1 MGSAA
6 GEEAETGLGM
16 ARPVPIL
23 VFTPVALAPRRSRAH
38 TKAMSH
44 SEESTSIPVRP
55 VFDTLPS
62 YAAGK
67 PPAPVEGLTRYKL
80 SSNENPLGPVP
91 EVARVLA
98 EFDAVHR
105 YPDPLSTA
113 LRTALAGQ
121 LGVDAEDIVTGAG
134 SLGALNQIIKT
145 FAGVN
150 ADGVQDE
157 VIYAWR
163 SFEAYPI
170 LVGIMGA
177 RSVQVPNLPNGA
189 HDLDAMAAAV
199 TDRTRLILVC
209 TPNNPTGP
217 AVTESQ
223 IRSFLAKVPATVPVV
238 IDEAYF
244 EFCAASS
251 IPEGEEPPLNGLD
264 IYRDYPNVIILRTF
278 SKAQGLAGLRVGY
291 SISHPQ
297 ITRHLRVAATPF
309 AVSALAERA
318 AVASIEHREAVMER
332 VSHIVAERERV
343 TARLR
348 ELGYEFPST
357 YANFVWLP
365 LGERTG
371 DFVDLMNRN
380 ALSVRAFGSEGVRVS
395 IGEIEANDRFLSLCE
410 LFAQES

>member
-1 MGSAA
+1 MGA
-6 GEEAETGLGM
+6 
-16 ARPVPIL
+16 ARPVPML

-44 SEESTSIPVRP
+44 SEEPTSIPVRP

-134 SLGALNQIIKT
+134 SLGALNQILKT

-318 AVASIEHREAVMER
+318 AVASIEHQEAVMAR

-348 ELGYEFPST
+348 ELGYEFPGT

-371 DFVDLMNRN
+371 EFVDLMNRN

-410 LFAQES
+410 LFAQEG

>member
-1 MGSAA
+1 MSQSAEHA
-6 GEEAETGLGM
+6 N
-16 ARPVPIL
+16 
-23 VFTPVALAPRRSRAH
+23 
-38 TKAMSH
+38 
-44 SEESTSIPVRP
+44 IPVRP
-55 VFDTLPS
+55 VFNTLPS

-67 PPAPVEGLTRYKL
+67 PPAPVEGLTQYKL

-91 EVARVLA
+91 EVARVIA
-98 EFDAVHR
+98 EFATAHR

-113 LRTALAGQ
+113 LRQKLSAR
-121 LGVDAEDIVTGAG
+121 LGVDADDIVTGAG
-134 SLGALNQIIKT
+134 SLGALNQILKT

-189 HDLDAMAAAV
+189 HDLDAMAAAI
-199 TDRTRLILVC
+199 TDRTRLVLVC

-223 IRSFLAKVPATVPVV
+223 IRAFLAKVPAHIPVV

-244 EFCAASS
+244 EFCAASTVLA
-251 IPEGEEPPLNGLD
+251 GEEAPLNGLD
-264 IYRDYPNVIILRTF
+264 IYRDYENVIILRTF

-297 ITRHLRVAATPF
+297 ITQHLRVAATPF
-309 AVSALAERA
+309 AVTALAEA
-318 AVASIEHREAVMER
+318 AAIASIEHEDAVMER
-332 VSHIVAERERV
+332 VSHLVSERERV

-348 ELGYEFPST
+348 DLGYEFPST

-371 DFVDLMNRN
+371 EFVQLMAEH
-380 ALSVRAFGSEGVRVS
+380 ALSVRAFGTEGVRVS
-395 IGEIEANDRFLSLCE
+395 IGEVEANDRFLSLCE
-410 LFAQES
+410 AFAKGF

>member
-1 MGSAA
+1 M
-6 GEEAETGLGM
+6 GM
-16 ARPVPIL
+16 ARPVPML
-23 VFTPVALAPRRSRAH
+23 VFTPVALAPRRSRTH

-67 PPAPVEGLTRYKL
+67 PPVPVDGLTRYKL

-318 AVASIEHREAVMER
+318 AVASIEHQEAVMAR

-348 ELGYEFPST
+348 ELGYEFPGT

-395 IGEIEANDRFLSLCE
+395 IGEVEANNRFLSLCE
-410 LFAQES
+410 LFAQEG

>member
-1 MGSAA
+1 MSQSAEHA
-6 GEEAETGLGM
+6 N
-16 ARPVPIL
+16 
-23 VFTPVALAPRRSRAH
+23 
-38 TKAMSH
+38 
-44 SEESTSIPVRP
+44 IPVRP
-55 VFDTLPS
+55 VFNTLPS

-67 PPAPVEGLTRYKL
+67 PPAPVEGLTQYKL

-98 EFDAVHR
+98 EFATVHR

-113 LRTALAGQ
+113 LRHKLSAR
-121 LGVDAEDIVTGAG
+121 LGVDADDIVTGAG
-134 SLGALNQIIKT
+134 SLGALNQILKT

-177 RSVQVPNLPNGA
+177 RSVQVPNLPDGS
-189 HDLDAMAAAV
+189 HDLDAMAAAI

-223 IRSFLAKVPATVPVV
+223 IRAFLTKVPAHIPVV

-244 EFCAASS
+244 EFCAASTVPDS
-251 IPEGEEPPLNGLD
+251 EEAPLNGMD
-264 IYRDYPNVIILRTF
+264 IYRDYENVIILRTF

-297 ITRHLRVAATPF
+297 ITQHLRVAATPF
-309 AVSALAERA
+309 AVTALAEA
-318 AVASIEHREAVMER
+318 AAIASIEHEDAVMER
-332 VSHIVAERERV
+332 VSHLVAERERV

-348 ELGYEFPST
+348 ELGYDFPST

-371 DFVDLMNRN
+371 EFVQLMSEH
-380 ALSVRAFGSEGVRVS
+380 ALSVRAFGTEGVRVS
-395 IGEIEANDRFLSLCE
+395 IGEAEANDRFLSLCE
-410 LFAQES
+410 VFAKGL

>member
-44 SEESTSIPVRP
+44 SEEPTSIPVRP

-67 PPAPVEGLTRYKL
+67 PPVPVEGLTRYKL

-134 SLGALNQIIKT
+134 SLGALNQILKT

-177 RSVQVPNLPNGA
+177 RSVQVPNLPDGA

-318 AVASIEHREAVMER
+318 AVASIEHQEAVMAR
-332 VSHIVAERERV
+332 VRHIVAERERV

-348 ELGYEFPST
+348 ELGYEFPGT

-395 IGEIEANDRFLSLCE
+395 IGEVEANDRFLSLCE
-410 LFAQES
+410 LFAQEG

>member
-1 MGSAA
+1 MGSPA
-6 GEEAETGLGM
+6 GEMAETGLGM
-16 ARPVPIL
+16 ARPVPML

-44 SEESTSIPVRP
+44 SEEPTSIPVRP

-67 PPAPVEGLTRYKL
+67 PPVPVEGLTRYKL

-177 RSVQVPNLPNGA
+177 RSVQVPNLPDGA

-318 AVASIEHREAVMER
+318 AVASIEHQEAVMAR
-332 VSHIVAERERV
+332 VRHIVAERERV

-348 ELGYEFPST
+348 ELGYEFPGT

-395 IGEIEANDRFLSLCE
+395 IGEVEANDRFLSLCE
-410 LFAQES
+410 LFAQEG

>member
-1 MGSAA
+1 M
-6 GEEAETGLGM
+6 
-16 ARPVPIL
+16 L
-23 VFTPVALAPRRSRAH
+23 VFAPVELAPRRSRAH
-38 TKAMSH
+38 TGTMSQSAEH
-44 SEESTSIPVRP
+44 ANIPVRP

-91 EVARVLA
+91 AVARVLA

-113 LRTALAGQ
+113 LRTALAEQ

-145 FAGVN
+145 FAGVE
-150 ADGVQDE
+150 ADGGQNE

-189 HDLDAMAAAV
+189 HDLDAMAAAI

-244 EFCAASS
+244 EFCAVSS

-318 AVASIEHREAVMER
+318 AVASIEHQDAVMER
-332 VSHIVAERERV
+332 VKHIVAERERV

-371 DFVDLMNRN
+371 EFVDLMNRN

-395 IGEIEANDRFLSLCE
+395 IGEVEANDRFLSLCE
-410 LFAQES
+410 LFVQKG

>member
-1 MGSAA
+1 M
-6 GEEAETGLGM
+6 GM
-16 ARPVPIL
+16 AHPVPML
-23 VFTPVALAPRRSRAH
+23 VFTPVALAPRRSRTH

-67 PPAPVEGLTRYKL
+67 PPVPVDGLTRYKL

-134 SLGALNQIIKT
+134 SLGALNQILKT

-177 RSVQVPNLPNGA
+177 RSVQVPNLPDGA

-318 AVASIEHREAVMER
+318 AVASIEHQEAVMAR
-332 VSHIVAERERV
+332 VRHIVAERERV

-348 ELGYEFPST
+348 ELGYEFPGT

-365 LGERTG
+365 LGEQTG
-371 DFVDLMNRN
+371 EFVDLMNRN

-395 IGEIEANDRFLSLCE
+395 IGEVEANDRFLSLCE
-410 LFAQES
+410 LFAQEG

>member
-318 AVASIEHREAVMER
+318 AVASIEHQEAVMER
-332 VSHIVAERERV
+332 VRHIVAERERV

-371 DFVDLMNRN
+371 EFVDLMDRN

-395 IGEIEANDRFLSLCE
+395 IGEVEANDRFLSLCE
-410 LFAQES
+410 LFAQKS

>member
-1 MGSAA
+1 MGSPA
-6 GEEAETGLGM
+6 GEVAETGMGM
-16 ARPVPIL
+16 ARPVPML

-44 SEESTSIPVRP
+44 SEEPTSIPVRP

-134 SLGALNQIIKT
+134 SLGALNQILKT

-177 RSVQVPNLPNGA
+177 RSVQVPNLPDGA

-318 AVASIEHREAVMER
+318 AVASIEHQEAVMAR

-371 DFVDLMNRN
+371 EFVDLMNRN

>member
-1 MGSAA
+1 
-6 GEEAETGLGM
+6 
-16 ARPVPIL
+16 
-23 VFTPVALAPRRSRAH
+23 
-38 TKAMSH
+38 MSH

-134 SLGALNQIIKT
+134 SLGALNQILKT

-318 AVASIEHREAVMER
+318 AVASIEHQEAVMAR

-365 LGERTG
+365 LGECTG
-371 DFVDLMNRN
+371 EFVDLMNRN

-395 IGEIEANDRFLSLCE
+395 IGEVEANDRFLSLCE
-410 LFAQES
+410 LFAQEG

>member
-16 ARPVPIL
+16 VRPVPIL

-170 LVGIMGA
+170 LVGVMGA

-318 AVASIEHREAVMER
+318 AVASIEHQEAVMAR
-332 VSHIVAERERV
+332 VRHIVAERERV

-371 DFVDLMNRN
+371 EFVDLMNRN

-395 IGEIEANDRFLSLCE
+395 IGEVEANDRFLSLCE
-410 LFAQES
+410 LFAQKG

>member
-1 MGSAA
+1 M
-6 GEEAETGLGM
+6 GM
-16 ARPVPIL
+16 ARPVPML
-23 VFTPVALAPRRSRAH
+23 VFTPMALAPRRSRTH

-44 SEESTSIPVRP
+44 SEEPTSIPVRP

-67 PPAPVEGLTRYKL
+67 PPVPVEGLTRYKL

-134 SLGALNQIIKT
+134 SLGALNQILKT

-177 RSVQVPNLPNGA
+177 RSVQVPNLPDGA

-318 AVASIEHREAVMER
+318 AVASIEHQEAVMAR
-332 VSHIVAERERV
+332 VRHIVAERERV

-348 ELGYEFPST
+348 ELGYEFPGT

-395 IGEIEANDRFLSLCE
+395 IGEVEANDRFLSLCE
-410 LFAQES
+410 LFAQEG

>member
-1 MGSAA
+1 MSQSAEHA
-6 GEEAETGLGM
+6 N
-16 ARPVPIL
+16 
-23 VFTPVALAPRRSRAH
+23 
-38 TKAMSH
+38 
-44 SEESTSIPVRP
+44 IPVRP
-55 VFDTLPS
+55 VFNTLPS

-67 PPAPVEGLTRYKL
+67 PPAPVEGLTQYKL

-91 EVARVLA
+91 EVARVIA
-98 EFDAVHR
+98 EFATAHR

-113 LRTALAGQ
+113 LRQKLSAR
-121 LGVDAEDIVTGAG
+121 LGVDADDIVTGAG
-134 SLGALNQIIKT
+134 SLGALNQILKT

-189 HDLDAMAAAV
+189 HDLDAMAAAI

-223 IRSFLAKVPATVPVV
+223 IRAFLAKVPAHIPVV

-244 EFCAASS
+244 EFCAASTVLA
-251 IPEGEEPPLNGLD
+251 GEEAPLNGLD
-264 IYRDYPNVIILRTF
+264 IYRDYENVIILRTF

-297 ITRHLRVAATPF
+297 ITQHLRVAATPF
-309 AVSALAERA
+309 AVTALAEA
-318 AVASIEHREAVMER
+318 AAIASIEHEDAVMER
-332 VSHIVAERERV
+332 VSHLVSERERV

-348 ELGYEFPST
+348 DLGYEFPST

-371 DFVDLMNRN
+371 EVVQLMAEH
-380 ALSVRAFGSEGVRVS
+380 ALSVRAFGTEGVRVS
-395 IGEIEANDRFLSLCE
+395 IGEVEANDRFLSLCE
-410 LFAQES
+410 AFAKGF

>member
-177 RSVQVPNLPNGA
+177 RSVQVPNLPDGA

-318 AVASIEHREAVMER
+318 AVASIEHQEAVMER

-348 ELGYEFPST
+348 ELGYEFPGT

-371 DFVDLMNRN
+371 EFVDLMNRN

-410 LFAQES
+410 LFAQEG

>member
-1 MGSAA
+1 M
-6 GEEAETGLGM
+6 GM

-44 SEESTSIPVRP
+44 SEEPTSIPVRP

-91 EVARVLA
+91 AVARVLA

-145 FAGVN
+145 FAGVE
-150 ADGVQDE
+150 ADGGQNE

-177 RSVQVPNLPNGA
+177 RSVQVPNLPNGT

-199 TDRTRLILVC
+199 TDCTRLILVC

-318 AVASIEHREAVMER
+318 AVASIEHQEAVMAR
-332 VSHIVAERERV
+332 VRHIVAERERV

-348 ELGYEFPST
+348 ELGYEFPGT

-371 DFVDLMNRN
+371 DFVELMNRN

-395 IGEIEANDRFLSLCE
+395 IGEVEANDRFLSLCKF
-410 LFAQES
+410 FAQEG

>member
-1 MGSAA
+1 M
-6 GEEAETGLGM
+6 GM
-16 ARPVPIL
+16 AHPVPML
-23 VFTPVALAPRRSRAH
+23 VFTPVALAPRRSRTH

-62 YAAGK
+62 YAAGQ
-67 PPAPVEGLTRYKL
+67 PPVPVDGLTRYKL

-134 SLGALNQIIKT
+134 SLGALNQILQT

-177 RSVQVPNLPNGA
+177 RSVQVPNLPDGA

-318 AVASIEHREAVMER
+318 AVASIEHQEAVMER

-348 ELGYEFPST
+348 ELGYEFPGT

-371 DFVDLMNRN
+371 EFVDLMNRN

-410 LFAQES
+410 LFAQEG

>member
-1 MGSAA
+1 M
-6 GEEAETGLGM
+6 GM
-16 ARPVPIL
+16 ARPVPML

-44 SEESTSIPVRP
+44 SEEPTSIPVRP

-177 RSVQVPNLPNGA
+177 RSVQVPNLPDGA

-318 AVASIEHREAVMER
+318 AVASIEHQEAVMER

-348 ELGYEFPST
+348 ELGYEFPGT

-395 IGEIEANDRFLSLCE
+395 IGEVEANDRFLSLCE
-410 LFAQES
+410 LFAQEG

>member
-1 MGSAA
+1 MGM
-6 GEEAETGLGM
+6 G
-16 ARPVPIL
+16 RPVPML

-44 SEESTSIPVRP
+44 SEEPTSIPVRP

-134 SLGALNQIIKT
+134 SLGALNQILKT

-177 RSVQVPNLPNGA
+177 RSVQVPNLPDGA

-318 AVASIEHREAVMER
+318 AVASIEHQEAVMAR

-371 DFVDLMNRN
+371 EFVDLMNRN

-410 LFAQES
+410 LFAQEG

>member
-1 MGSAA
+1 MSQSAEHA
-6 GEEAETGLGM
+6 N
-16 ARPVPIL
+16 
-23 VFTPVALAPRRSRAH
+23 
-38 TKAMSH
+38 
-44 SEESTSIPVRP
+44 IPVRP
-55 VFDTLPS
+55 VFSTLPS

-67 PPAPVEGLTRYKL
+67 PPAPVEGLTQYKL

-98 EFDAVHR
+98 EFATAHR

-113 LRTALAGQ
+113 LRHKLSAR
-121 LGVDAEDIVTGAG
+121 LGVDADDIVTGAG
-134 SLGALNQIIKT
+134 SLGALNQILKT
-145 FAGVN
+145 FAGVD

-177 RSVQVPNLPNGA
+177 RSVQVQNLPDGS
-189 HDLDAMAAAV
+189 HDLDAMAAAI

-223 IRSFLAKVPATVPVV
+223 IRAFLAKVPATVPVV

-318 AVASIEHREAVMER
+318 AVASIEHQEAVMAR
-332 VSHIVAERERV
+332 VRHIVAERERV

-371 DFVDLMNRN
+371 EFVDLMNRN

-395 IGEIEANDRFLSLCE
+395 IGEVEANDRFLSLCE
-410 LFAQES
+410 LFAQEG

>member
-145 FAGVN
+145 FSGVN

-318 AVASIEHREAVMER
+318 AVASIEHQEAVMAR

-371 DFVDLMNRN
+371 EFVDLMDRN
-380 ALSVRAFGSEGVRVS
+380 ALSVRAFGTEGVRVS
-395 IGEIEANDRFLSLCE
+395 IGEVEANDRFLSLCE
-410 LFAQES
+410 LFAQKS

>member
-1 MGSAA
+1 MSQSAEHA
-6 GEEAETGLGM
+6 N
-16 ARPVPIL
+16 
-23 VFTPVALAPRRSRAH
+23 
-38 TKAMSH
+38 
-44 SEESTSIPVRP
+44 IPVRP
-55 VFDTLPS
+55 VFNTLPS

-67 PPAPVEGLTRYKL
+67 PPAPVEGLTQYKL

-98 EFDAVHR
+98 EFATAHR

-113 LRTALAGQ
+113 LRQKLSAR
-121 LGVDAEDIVTGAG
+121 LGVDADDIVTGAG
-134 SLGALNQIIKT
+134 SLGALNQILKT

-189 HDLDAMAAAV
+189 HDLDAMAAAI

-223 IRSFLAKVPATVPVV
+223 IRAFLAKVPAHIPVV

-244 EFCAASS
+244 EFCAASTVLA
-251 IPEGEEPPLNGLD
+251 GEEAPLNGLD
-264 IYRDYPNVIILRTF
+264 IYRDYENVIILRTF

-297 ITRHLRVAATPF
+297 ITQHLRVAATPF
-309 AVSALAERA
+309 AVTALAEA
-318 AVASIEHREAVMER
+318 AAIASIEHEDAVMER
-332 VSHIVAERERV
+332 VSHLVSERERV

-348 ELGYEFPST
+348 DLGYEFPST

-371 DFVDLMNRN
+371 EFVQLMAEH
-380 ALSVRAFGSEGVRVS
+380 ALSVRAFGTEGVRVS
-395 IGEIEANDRFLSLCE
+395 IGEVEANDRFLSLCE
-410 LFAQES
+410 AFAKGL

>member
-1 MGSAA
+1 M
-6 GEEAETGLGM
+6 GM
-16 ARPVPIL
+16 AHPVPML
-23 VFTPVALAPRRSRAH
+23 VFTPVALAPRRSRTH

-67 PPAPVEGLTRYKL
+67 PPVPVDGLTRYKL

-134 SLGALNQIIKT
+134 SLGALNQILKT

-189 HDLDAMAAAV
+189 HDLDAMATAV

-318 AVASIEHREAVMER
+318 AVASIEHQEAVMER

-348 ELGYEFPST
+348 ELGYEFPGT

-395 IGEIEANDRFLSLCE
+395 IGEVEANNRFLSLCE
-410 LFAQES
+410 LFAQEG

>member
-1 MGSAA
+1 MSQSAEHA
-6 GEEAETGLGM
+6 N
-16 ARPVPIL
+16 
-23 VFTPVALAPRRSRAH
+23 F
-38 TKAMSH
+38 
-44 SEESTSIPVRP
+44 PVRP

-91 EVARVLA
+91 AVARVLA

-113 LRTALAGQ
+113 LRTALAEQ

-145 FAGVN
+145 FAGVE
-150 ADGVQDE
+150 ADGGQNE

-244 EFCAASS
+244 EFCAVSS

-318 AVASIEHREAVMER
+318 AVASIEHQDAVMER
-332 VSHIVAERERV
+332 VKHIVAERERV

-371 DFVDLMNRN
+371 EFVDLMNRN

-395 IGEIEANDRFLSLCE
+395 IGEVEANDRFLSLCE
-410 LFAQES
+410 LFAQKG

>member
-1 MGSAA
+1 
-6 GEEAETGLGM
+6 
-16 ARPVPIL
+16 
-23 VFTPVALAPRRSRAH
+23 
-38 TKAMSH
+38 MSH
-44 SEESTSIPVRP
+44 SEEPTSIPVRP

-134 SLGALNQIIKT
+134 SLGALNQILKT

-177 RSVQVPNLPNGA
+177 RSVQVPNLPDGS
-189 HDLDAMAAAV
+189 HDLDAMAAAI

-223 IRSFLAKVPATVPVV
+223 IRAFLAKVPATVPVV

-318 AVASIEHREAVMER
+318 AVASIEHQEAVMAR

-348 ELGYEFPST
+348 ELGYEFPGT

-371 DFVDLMNRN
+371 EFVDLMNRN

-410 LFAQES
+410 LFAQEG

>member
-1 MGSAA
+1 
-6 GEEAETGLGM
+6 
-16 ARPVPIL
+16 
-23 VFTPVALAPRRSRAH
+23 
-38 TKAMSH
+38 MSH

-91 EVARVLA
+91 AVARVLA

-113 LRTALAGQ
+113 LRTALAEQ
-121 LGVDAEDIVTGAG
+121 LGVEAEDIVTGAG

-145 FAGVN
+145 FAGVE
-150 ADGVQDE
+150 ADGGQNE

-244 EFCAASS
+244 EFCAVSS

-318 AVASIEHREAVMER
+318 AVASIEHQDAVMER
-332 VSHIVAERERV
+332 VKHIVAERERV

-371 DFVDLMNRN
+371 EFVDLMNRN

-395 IGEIEANDRFLSLCE
+395 IGEVEANDRFLSLCE
-410 LFAQES
+410 LFAQKG